1 MYGEEVDPDLPES
14 LISGVVLLTIVEK
27 HLPFLLVDKRW
38 HKNARRSFA
47 FPVSGRAHELP
58 SP

>member
-1 MYGEEVDPDLPES
+1 MYGEEVDADLPEA

-38 HKNARRSFA
+38 HKEASSSFF
-47 FPVSGRAHELP
+47 FPFTLQ